1 MELLR
6 PFDGDFSIEVE
17 VEVAAARCGVRAFIR
32 SSVGLRLT
40 ARLLSLQTLGP
51 L

>member
-6 PFDGDFSIEVE
+6 PFDGDFSIE